1 MSELIEARSSDV
13 EQDFAGDDSK
23 RIVTL
28 RRDGEDFVVAFY
40 PDDIVVF
47 RNTDAQALVK
57 MCSFLRWRI
66 VGNMALEEMASSDS
80 EVFENSPLVPA
91 L

>member
-1 MSELIEARSSDV
+1 MSELIEARSNDI
-13 EQDFAGDDSK
+13 EQDFASDGSK

-57 MCSFLRWRI
+57 MCSFLRWKI
-66 VGNMALEEMASSDS
+66 VGNMMLEEMASS
-80 EVFENSPLVPA
+80 EAFENSPLVPA

>member
-1 MSELIEARSSDV
+1 VVIDTRSSDV
-13 EQDFAGDDSK
+13 EQDFASDSSK

-28 RRDGEDFVVAFY
+28 RRDGGDFVVAFY

-57 MCSFLRWRI
+57 MCSFLRWKI
-66 VGNMALEEMASSDS
+66 VGDMTLEEAASSHSEAFQDS
-80 EVFENSPLVPA
+80 SLVPA
-91 L
+91 C

>member
-1 MSELIEARSSDV
+1 MGELIEARRNDIEQEFASD
-13 EQDFAGDDSK
+13 GSK

-40 PDDIVVF
+40 PDDVVVF

-57 MCSFLRWRI
+57 MCSFIRWKI
-66 VGNMALEEMASSDS
+66 IGDTSVEETASSDS
-80 EVFENSPLVPA
+80 EAFQDSSLVPA
-91 L
+91 C